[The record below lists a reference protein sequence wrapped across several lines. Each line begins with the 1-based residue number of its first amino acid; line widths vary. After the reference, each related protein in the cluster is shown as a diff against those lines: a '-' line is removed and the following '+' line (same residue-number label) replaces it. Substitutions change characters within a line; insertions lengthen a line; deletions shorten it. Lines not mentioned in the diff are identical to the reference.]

1 MKNLTLVIP
10 AKEEKESLP
19 KVLDELKK
27 YNLKKI
33 VVLEKKDHKTI
44 ASIKNYDCKILFQ
57 KQMGYGAALI
67 QGINTVKTKY
77 FCIFN
82 ADGSFNPKELKKML
96 KKLESSKLDLI
107 FGSRYEKNG
116 GSEDDTVIT
125 LVGNYFF
132 STLGKILFKL
142 NISDILYTF
151 VIGNTKKVIKLK
163 LKERNFNYCV
173 ELPISAKK
181 HNLKI
186 SSISSFERPR
196 IGGKKKVNA
205 FRDGYSILICMLGLI
220 FKK

>member
-132 STLGKILFKL
+132 IAST
-142 NISDILYTF
+142 
-151 VIGNTKKVIKLK
+151 
-163 LKERNFNYCV
+163 
-173 ELPISAKK
+173 
-181 HNLKI
+181 
-186 SSISSFERPR
+186 
-196 IGGKKKVNA
+196 
-205 FRDGYSILICMLGLI
+205 
-220 FKK
+220 